1 MDFKSTIDLIIKD
14 LNEASEIIDDLKKYP
29 GVPAL
34 QVELAKSKCRS
45 AGEVIALLK
54 SLSYNVPANNA
65 AIQEKQVFNSPD
77 EILTQEKP
85 EKVSHLIEEKKK
97 ESNQREMT
105 PPPVVKKTEPKV
117 HVKKT
122 DETSI
127 IADKFTHTADLYDEQ
142 LSSVKAKK
150 DISDR
155 LKVKH
160 VTTLSEAIGISDKFL
175 FIGEIF
181 NGNKEAYI
189 QAISRLDKAESL
201 QDAMAIIVSY
211 TGENTESEA
220 VIQLLDLVKLKLPA
234 NE

>member
-45 AGEVIALLK
+45 AGEVIGLLK
-54 SLSYNVPANNA
+54 SLSFAEPANDQP
-65 AIQEKQVFNSPD
+65 IHEKQLSHPQDESGESVRQAKVNQLPGEQKPAEIISPS
-77 EILTQEKP
+77 T
-85 EKVSHLIEEKKK
+85 EKKTVSK
-97 ESNQREMT
+97 DR
-105 PPPVVKKTEPKV
+105 VKKA
-117 HVKKT
+117 
-122 DETSI
+122 DGTSI
-127 IADKFTHTADLYDEQ
+127 IADKFNHSSNLYDEQ
-142 LSSVKAKK
+142 LSSIKAEK

-155 LKVKH
+155 LKAKLIAS
-160 VTTLSEAIGISDKFL
+160 LSEAIGISDKFL
-175 FIGEIF
+175 FINEIF
-181 NGNKEAYI
+181 NGNKESYT

-201 QDAMAIIVSY
+201 QDAMDIIVSY

-220 VIQLLDLVKLKLPA
+220 VIQLLDLVKLKLPS